1 LRSVSDFAH
10 GRAVPCFIPQP
21 GQPPASPSKSVRAGD
36 QTKAAVLTG
45 SQIAKNVLTQPEQSA
60 AMWDTLFAKES
71 VSSEQL
77 ADAIAYL
84 HAREHYDIA
93 VEGMLSAI
101 RNDQAVPWIYDVLVF
116 EMKLAG
122 RPKAEISRVLQSRLD
137 FSTSDIRQMLLTA
150 ALLARF
156 EAWEGA
162 IGVCREATEINPE
175 FSEAW
180 LMGRS
185 IADKADNAEA
195 RVLFRCGILKHVW
208 GKNFERHHAEARRA
222 IEEIVAQCDRDGN
235 SELGQ
240 KFAASLAAAAA
251 VDLEV
256 RLNWVGSA
264 DLDLLVTE
272 PYGEQCSYKRRFT
285 RNGGRLV
292 REDGVSDAPTSKH
305 YESYVCHTA
314 PSGDYEIAVRFVLGK
329 AVAGTATLEI
339 IQHKGT
345 SSEKRT
351 TKTITLST
359 EDVIVKTT
367 LTNGRAAVRQK

>member
-1 LRSVSDFAH
+1 
-10 GRAVPCFIPQP
+10 
-21 GQPPASPSKSVRAGD
+21 
-36 QTKAAVLTG
+36 
-45 SQIAKNVLTQPEQSA
+45 
-60 AMWDTLFAKES
+60 MWDEIF
-71 VSSEQL
+71 SSEQVSASQL
-77 ADAIAYL
+77 ADAVAYL
-84 HAREHYDIA
+84 HERQHYDIA

-137 FSTSDIRQMLLTA
+137 FSTSDVRQMLLTA

-156 EAWEGA
+156 EAWDEA

-175 FSEAW
+175 LSEAW

-208 GKNFERHHAEARRA
+208 NDDFERHHAEARKA
-222 IEEIVAQCDRDGN
+222 FEEIVAECDRNGN
-235 SELGQ
+235 SELSQ
-240 KFAASLAAAAA
+240 TLRARFEAAAA

-256 RLNWVGSA
+256 QLNWIGPA

-272 PYGEQCSYKRRFT
+272 PNGEKCNYKSRFT
-285 RNGGRLV
+285 SNGGKLV
-292 REDGVSDAPTSKH
+292 REDGVSEAATTKH
-305 YESYVCHTA
+305 FESYVCHTA
-314 PSGDYEIAVRFVLGK
+314 PSGDYELAVRFVLGR
-329 AVAGTATLEI
+329 AVAGTATLVI

-351 TKTITLST
+351 TKTIMLAT
-359 EDVIVKTT
+359 EDVVVKTT
-367 LTNGRAAVRQK
+367 LANGRAAVRPK